1 MKKALSKREKVLIAI
16 IIILSIALLV
26 CLSELMSKNTSS
38 KSTKTDNDTVET
50 TGDESSSTQ
59 AIKDSESIKDEEKG
73 DFNNISIDDYLE
85 LKKGSEKSII
95 FIARPT
101 CEYCAI
107 QEPIT
112 RYLVYKYGLEIN
124 YLNTDEMEADAQ
136 NKLTKSSDIFKDGVS
151 TPTTLIVQND
161 EVVDAVIGLMDLEH
175 YTKFFKDYGLI
186 N

>member
-1 MKKALSKREKVLIAI
+1 MKKALSKREKVLIFI
-16 IIILSIALLV
+16 IIVLSIAFLF

-38 KSTKTDNDTVET
+38 KSTKSDNDTVET
-50 TGDESSSTQ
+50 DSDESSSTQ
-59 AIKDSESIKDEEKG
+59 AIEDSESIKDEEKG
-73 DFNNISIDDYLE
+73 DLNDISIDEYLE

-112 RYLVYKYGLEIN
+112 RYLVYKYGIKVN
-124 YLNTDEMEADAQ
+124 YLNTDEIGADDQ
-136 NKLTKSSDIFKDGVS
+136 NKLSKSSDIFKDGVS

-161 EVVDAVIGLMDLEH
+161 EVVDAVVGLMDLEH
-175 YTKFFKDYGLI
+175 YTKFFRDYGI
-186 N
+186 ID

>member
-1 MKKALSKREKVLIAI
+1 MESLI
-16 IIILSIALLV
+16 LYQKQWNPLPS
-26 CLSELMSKNTSS
+26 N
-38 KSTKTDNDTVET
+38 
-50 TGDESSSTQ
+50 
-59 AIKDSESIKDEEKG
+59 
-73 DFNNISIDDYLE
+73 
-85 LKKGSEKSII
+85 EKSII

-124 YLNTDEMEADAQ
+124 YLNTDEMEADDQ

-186 N
+186 D